1 MHSSS
6 NIVGA
11 THAHYAWFT
20 KTYGLYPSHDT
31 LQVPALLEV
40 VASVCTQPK
49 TQAMILG
56 KSIYNYELALKS
68 TDIQIINEL
77 KLLVGTID
85 NKLTFSSHIKLVLSK
100 VNAID
105 SDTALKLYKAYILPH
120 FDYCSTLLIIN
131 QTLSDKLENTN
142 YYVLRT
148 LLKLS
153 KSITYEDILSK
164 YNLNIIEQKRLVE
177 ALTLLFK
184 RLS

>member
-105 SDTALKLYKAYILPH
+105 SDTALKLSL
-120 FDYCSTLLIIN
+120 
-131 QTLSDKLENTN
+131 
-142 YYVLRT
+142 
-148 LLKLS
+148 
-153 KSITYEDILSK
+153 
-164 YNLNIIEQKRLVE
+164 
-177 ALTLLFK
+177 
-184 RLS
+184 

>member
-1 MHSSS
+1 MLDSSF

-20 KTYGLYPSHDT
+20 KTYGLYPSYDT
-31 LQVPALLEV
+31 LQVPTLLGV

-100 VNAID
+100 VNAKIA
-105 SDTALKLYKAYILPH
+105 ALRRIRN
-120 FDYCSTLLIIN
+120 LLIMTPRLNFIRRISSPIS
-131 QTLSDKLENTN
+131 TIVALS
-142 YYVLRT
+142 
-148 LLKLS
+148 LLL
-153 KSITYEDILSK
+153 IRPI
-164 YNLNIIEQKRLVE
+164 R
-177 ALTLLFK
+177 
-184 RLS
+184 